1 MLLFSR
7 FSSSSSLHLAN
18 DLGIA
23 DSLLYRKPK
32 RFMLDRL
39 PGTTKDKRTVSI
51 HLNGEWRWLQ
61 RRWSKSSTFWLS
73 NAMIDLLPI
82 VSGRSSSSL
91 CCRSRLVI
99 CVQLPIS
106 LGRCSSWLCAT
117 SSVMRLHSSPDVEK
131 TQITFSNQ
139 VNTNYYATENR
150 STCSAMTIS
159 LHCQN
164 VWWKCSES
172 EEKANFL

>member
-1 MLLFSR
+1 MEQNCWLIESWCTSGPLTSGNTEMLLFSR
-7 FSSSSSLHLAN
+7 FSSSSSRHLAN

-39 PGTTKDKRTVSI
+39 PGTTKDKSTVSI
-51 HLNGEWRWLQ
+51 HLKSGMKNDHKRL
-61 RRWSKSSTFWLS
+61 WSHSSTLWLS
-73 NAMIDLLPI
+73 DVILHLLPI

-117 SSVMRLHSSPDVEK
+117 SSVMRLHSSPDVED
-131 TQITFSNQ
+131 TQITLGNQ
-139 VNTNYYATENR
+139 VHTKVLR
-150 STCSAMTIS
+150 
-159 LHCQN
+159 H
-164 VWWKCSES
+164 
-172 EEKANFL
+172 